1 LQQKFLISN
10 FYFFLKTFKSKPMKE
25 ISHRASASQILLTVA
40 AFVVVI
46 AGMRA
51 AVTIVVPFLLAAF
64 IAIISA
70 PPLFWLH
77 RKGLPIW
84 LALIIVISGVLLIGF
99 LISGLVGS
107 SIKDFSSD
115 LPVYEAKLRALIAGV
130 VTWLESHKIDTAG
143 LAVTKLFD
151 TGAAMKLVARG
162 LNSLGQVL
170 TNGLLILMIVIFM
183 LIEASSFP
191 VKLYTILGDE
201 KNSLENFDKFIN
213 TVKQYMAIKTWV
225 SLATGIA
232 VFILLAIVGVN
243 YAVLWGLLTFF
254 LNYVPNIGSIIAA
267 IPAVLLALIQLGFAK
282 SVIVAAGFVVINLL
296 MGNVIEPRFMGRGLG
311 LSTLVVFLSL
321 IFWGWV
327 LGPVG
332 MLLSVPLTMTAKI
345 ALDSREE
352 TRWLAILLGPEIAA
366 KNGMPTI
373 EEDEII
379 EHP

>member
-1 LQQKFLISN
+1 MVAKKFISK
-10 FYFFLKTFKSKPMKE
+10 FSFISKTFNSKPMKE
-25 ISHRASASQILLTVA
+25 ISPRASASQILLTIA

-107 SIKDFSSD
+107 SIKDFSDD
-115 LPVYEAKLRALIAGV
+115 LPAYEAKLRALITGV

-151 TGAAMKLVARG
+151 TKAAMKLVAGG

-170 TNGLLILMIVIFM
+170 ANGLLILMIVIFI

-191 VKLYTILGDE
+191 IKLHTIFGDE
-201 KNSLENFDKFIN
+201 INALENFDTFIN
-213 TVKQYMAIKTWV
+213 TVKQYMAIKSWM

-232 VFILLAIVGVN
+232 VFILLAVVGVN
-243 YAVLWGLLTFF
+243 YAVLWGLLAFF

-267 IPAVLLALIQLGFAK
+267 IPAVLLALIQLGFVK
-282 SVIVAAGFVVINLL
+282 SIIVATGFVAINLL
-296 MGNVIEPRFMGRGLG
+296 VGNVIEPRFMGRGLG

-352 TRWLAILLGPEIAA
+352 TRWMAILLGPEISA
-366 KNGMPTI
+366 KNGTPTI
-373 EEDEII
+373 EEAEII
-379 EHP
+379 D

>member
-1 LQQKFLISN
+1 
-10 FYFFLKTFKSKPMKE
+10 MKE
-25 ISHRASASQILLTVA
+25 ISQRASVSQILLTVA

-51 AVTIVVPFLLAAF
+51 AVSIVVPFLLAAF

-84 LALIIVISGVLLIGF
+84 LALMIVISSVFLIGF

-107 SIKDFSSD
+107 SLRDFSEN
-115 LPVYEAKLRALIAGV
+115 LPAYEANLRQFIV
-130 VTWLESHKIDTAG
+130 SMVSWLESHKIDTAG

-151 TGAAMKLVARG
+151 TEAAMKLVARG
-162 LNSLGQVL
+162 LNNLGKVL

-183 LIEASSFP
+183 LIEASSLP
-191 VKLYTILGDE
+191 VKLHAIFGDE
-201 KNSLENFDKFIN
+201 KNALENFDKFIS

-225 SLATGIA
+225 SLLTGLA
-232 VFILLAIVGVN
+232 VFIWLVIIGVD
-243 YAVLWGLLTFF
+243 YAVLWGLLAFF

-267 IPAVLLALIQLGFAK
+267 IPAVLLALIQLGFVK

-296 MGNVIEPRFMGRGLG
+296 VGNVIEPRFMGRGLG

-352 TRWLAILLGPEIAA
+352 TRWLALLLGPEIAA
-366 KNGMPTI
+366 QNGAQMTG
-373 EEDEII
+373 EAEII
-379 EHP
+379 D